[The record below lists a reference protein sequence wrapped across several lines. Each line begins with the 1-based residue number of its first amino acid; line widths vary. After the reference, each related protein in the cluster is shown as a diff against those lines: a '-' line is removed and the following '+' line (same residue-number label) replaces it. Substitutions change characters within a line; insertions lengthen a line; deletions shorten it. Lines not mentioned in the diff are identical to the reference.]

1 VIRIGRGA
9 AQPSA
14 LAVLLVLLAA
24 GCASPGPAPVIDRM
38 PGGVASAPA
47 APVAAKPAPPAKPAP
62 AVRVVDAI
70 SETYTVKRGDTLYSI
85 ALDHGQDY
93 RELAQWN
100 NLDNP
105 NVIRS
110 GQVLRVR
117 PPNEPAGGVQVN
129 SVTAAGPAESRPLTA
144 QPVPTPKP
152 QAAASGLKTEPR
164 AVRMPYSE
172 ENLALLSREPKPA
185 APAPAPAKPE
195 AILKPEPA
203 LKPAPETKPA
213 LKPAPETKPAAEPP
227 KPAAQP
233 PARAETEDEEGLDWG
248 WPTAGRVLAGFSE
261 ASNKGLDISGK
272 TGQPVVASASGTVI
286 YVGSGIRGYGKLL
299 VIRHNKAY
307 STVYAHNDSILVKEG
322 QRVVKGQKV
331 AEMGNSDADQ
341 VKLHFEVRRLGKPV
355 DPAKY
360 LPDR

>member
-1 VIRIGRGA
+1 MIRTGREV
-9 AQPSA
+9 QWLSA
-14 LAVLLVLLAA
+14 PAVLAIILLA
-24 GCASPGPAPVIDRM
+24 GCASPGPAPVVDRL
-38 PGGVASAPA
+38 PGATRSTSAAQPAGPAAKPAAAAPA
-47 APVAAKPAPPAKPAP
+47 AP
-62 AVRVVDAI
+62 AVRAVDTL

-110 GQVLRVR
+110 GQVLRLR
-117 PPNEPAGGVQVN
+117 PPEAPPGVEVKP
-129 SVTAAGPAESRPLTA
+129 VTAAGTVESRPLGS
-144 QPVPTPKP
+144 QPVTPPKP
-152 QAAASGLKTEPR
+152 QAAASGVRTEPR
-164 AVRMPYSE
+164 AVRLPYSE
-172 ENLALLSREPKPA
+172 ENLALLSRDPKPA
-185 APAPAPAKPE
+185 APALAPAPVKPELAKPE
-195 AILKPEPA
+195 AA
-203 LKPAPETKPA
+203 LKPAPEA
-213 LKPAPETKPAAEPP
+213 KPAAEPP
-227 KPAAQP
+227 KPAAQA
-233 PARAETEDEEGLDWG
+233 PARAESDDEDGVDWG

-261 ASNKGLDISGK
+261 SSNKGLDISGK

-307 STVYAHNDSILVKEG
+307 STVYAHNDNILVKEG

-331 AEMGNSDADQ
+331 AEMGSSDADQ

-360 LPDR
+360 LPER

>member
-1 VIRIGRGA
+1 MIPAGRGA
-9 AQPSA
+9 ALPSA
-14 LAVLLVLLAA
+14 LAVLLILLAA

-38 PGGVASAPA
+38 PGGAPA

-62 AVRVVDAI
+62 AVRAVDTL

-117 PPNEPAGGVQVN
+117 PPNESAGGVQVN
-129 SVTAAGPAESRPLTA
+129 SVTAAGPAESRPLTM
-144 QPVPTPKP
+144 PTTPASPPPPKP
-152 QAAASGLKTEPR
+152 QAAPSGLKTEPR

-172 ENLALLSREPKPA
+172 ENLALLSRDPKAAAPA
-185 APAPAPAKPE
+185 AVPAPAPAKPE
-195 AILKPEPA
+195 VTLKPEST
-203 LKPAPETKPA
+203 LKPAPEA
-213 LKPAPETKPAAEPP
+213 KPAAESL

-233 PARAETEDEEGLDWG
+233 PARAEANDEDSLDWG

-307 STVYAHNDSILVKEG
+307 STVYAHNDSVLVKEG
-322 QRVVKGQKV
+322 QRVIKGQKV

-360 LPDR
+360 LPER